1 MALTADQQTAL
12 RARLEEERTRL
23 QADLDQLDAEIV
35 ALGQSQAVE
44 AGSTGN
50 HFADDATDIME
61 QERDLALIGNLRER
75 LRDVERALAKMDEG
89 TYGLCE
95 RCGKPINPER
105 LEALPTA
112 RLDIDCKALEDR
124 RNRRS

>member
-12 RARLEEERTRL
+12 RARLEEERARMR
-23 QADLDQLDAEIV
+23 ADLEQLDAEVV
-35 ALGQSQAVE
+35 ALGQSQAIE

-61 QERDLALIGNLRER
+61 QERDLALISNLRER
-75 LRDVERALAKMDEG
+75 LRDADHALARMEEG
-89 TYGLCE
+89 TYGICE

-112 RLDIDCKALEDR
+112 RLCIDCKALEDR
-124 RNRRS
+124 RRRA

>member
-12 RARLEEERTRL
+12 RARLEEERVRL
-23 QADLDQLDAEIV
+23 QADLEQLDAEIV
-35 ALGQSQAVE
+35 ALGQSQSVE

-61 QERDLALIGNLRER
+61 QERDMALRGNVRE
-75 LRDVERALAKMDEG
+75 LMRDVDHALARMEQG
-89 TYGLCE
+89 TYGICE
-95 RCGKPINPER
+95 RCGKQINPER

-112 RLDIDCKALEDR
+112 RLCIDCKSQEDR
-124 RNRRS
+124 RNRRL